1 MSELSFLRHDEK
13 LGPTNRVIAAVAELA
28 AQGTG
33 GVAIEMPGKV
43 YLVGA
48 GPGDP
53 ELLTRRAWR
62 VLQSADVVLHDDL
75 VSEEILRVLPR
86 AAQVVNVGKRCGAKG
101 ISQDEINQRMV
112 SVARTG
118 KIVARLK
125 NGDPLLFGRA
135 GEEMEALRQ
144 AGIEFEVIPG
154 VTAALGAAAAARI
167 SLTDRRHAS
176 RVVFVTAHRA
186 SGTGL
191 TNERQVAE
199 DTTYVIYMPGTRYS
213 ELAAELQAAGIGAE
227 IPCVV
232 ISRATTKDET
242 VYRTTVGKLP
252 QSPEA
257 VAPSLLIVGSVAGPL
272 AVEEAREEELSGEFR
287 SEILSLAMQHP
298 VHDSYGRGDFE

>member
-1 MSELSFLRHDEK
+1 MH
-13 LGPTNRVIAAVAELA
+13 
-28 AQGTG
+28 
-33 GVAIEMPGKV
+33 GKV

-53 ELLTRRAWR
+53 ELLTRKAWR
-62 VLQSADVVLHDDL
+62 LLQSADVILHDDL

-86 AAQVVNVGKRCGAKG
+86 AAQVVNVGKRCGPKG
-101 ISQDEINQRMV
+101 ISQIEINERIIGL
-112 SVARTG
+112 AREG
-118 KIVARLK
+118 KMVARLK

-144 AGIEFEVIPG
+144 AGIDFEVIPG
-154 VTAALGAAAAARI
+154 VTAALGAAASAQI

-186 SGTGL
+186 VGTGL
-191 TNERQVAE
+191 TNERHVAD
-199 DTTYVIYMPGTRYS
+199 DTTYVIYMPGARYS

-232 ISRATTKDET
+232 ISRATTKDEKI
-242 VYRTTVGKLP
+242 YRTTVAKLSHFP
-252 QSPEA
+252 GA
-257 VAPSLLIVGSVAGPL
+257 VAPALLVVGSVVRLL
-272 AVEEAREEELSGEFR
+272 AEEEAREEELSDEFR

-298 VHDSYGRGDFE
+298 VHNSYGRGGVE